1 MSAGK
6 APLER
11 PTQLIAP
18 DTYLLSEYRLV
29 NMFLAVGEKRA
40 ALIDTGGGIGPLR
53 EDVRALTD
61 LPLVVL
67 LTHGDPDHWG
77 GAGAFGEAYLHE
89 ADWDGRGYPL
99 NNAGRAWFVKTRAPV
114 RNPDHVD
121 EILALIP
128 QEELPRPKLLP
139 LHEGDV
145 FDLGGRALEVLASPG
160 HSPGSVCFLD
170 RERRL
175 LFAGDTANPS
185 MALMPGDLQQYHDT
199 MAKLWARNA
208 EYDLVCRGHEI
219 PAVCGKEVIQ
229 GYYEITGKL
238 LSGQAQAKAEPD
250 PIRIGK
256 VYREGGLEIW
266 VDCEA

>member
-1 MSAGK
+1 MSGAGK
-6 APLER
+6 ALDR
-11 PTQLIAP
+11 PTQLVAP
-18 DTYLLSEYRLV
+18 GTYLLSEYRLV
-29 NMFLAVGEKRA
+29 NMFLVIGQKKA
-40 ALIDTGGGIGPLR
+40 ALIDTGSGVGPLKA
-53 EDVRALTD
+53 DVERLTG
-61 LPLVVL
+61 LPLEVL

-77 GAGAFGEAYLHE
+77 GAGAFGEAYLHP

-99 NNAGRAWFVKTRAPV
+99 NNEGRAWFVKSRGPV
-114 RNPDHVD
+114 RNPEHV
-121 EILALIP
+121 EEMLALIP

-145 FDLGGRALEVLASPG
+145 FELGGRTLEVLETPG

-170 RERRL
+170 REQRL

-199 MAKLWARNA
+199 MAKLWAHSG

-229 GYYEITGKL
+229 GYYEITGRL
-238 LSGQAQAKAEPD
+238 LAGTAVARPEPD

-256 VYREGGLEIW
+256 VYRENGLEIW